1 MARTGKGSEKARERF
16 AQVLKWA
23 KIEGKSQ
30 NREGKGISQ
39 AEFAERISKHTLV
52 EVKQQYVSAYAKGRE
67 IPSEVAEAIER
78 EFGFRAA
85 WLLGFDDGPMTVF
98 EESSIRVSEIR
109 EKAEKRELLFSLLA
123 DLSGWQVE
131 PRPDIAAPFT
141 GTGEAYD
148 DTVSMMLRFKY
159 FATVSRDEEVRDLDC
174 VEFDKLLDRMLG
186 IFDVEIRS
194 L

>member
-23 KIEGKSQ
+23 KEEGKSQ
-30 NREGKGISQ
+30 LKKGKGISQ
-39 AEFAERISKHTLV
+39 AEFAERISKHTPV

-67 IPSEVAEAIER
+67 IPSEVGEAIEK

-98 EESSIRVSEIR
+98 EESTIRVSEIR
-109 EKAEKRELLFSLLA
+109 EKSEKRELLFSLLA
-123 DLSGWQVE
+123 DLSDWQIE
-131 PRPDIAAPFT
+131 PRPDIAAPYT
-141 GTGEAYD
+141 GAGEEYD
-148 DTVSMMLRFKY
+148 DTESAILRFKY
-159 FATVSRDEEVRDLDC
+159 YATVSRGEEVRDLDR